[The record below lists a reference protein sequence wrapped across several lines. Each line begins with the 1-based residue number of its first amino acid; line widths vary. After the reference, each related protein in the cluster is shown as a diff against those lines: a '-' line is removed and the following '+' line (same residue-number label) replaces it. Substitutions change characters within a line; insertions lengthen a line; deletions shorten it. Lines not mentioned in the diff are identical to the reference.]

1 MANKAKVMDS
11 VRNYLLK
18 LKALDGDLPEELAQ
32 DALEMTEE
40 IKDALCEDEEGTT
53 ETEVEEKEE
62 KETEDEGAC
71 LEEKIQKAVEDSI
84 GKYLRKVGLVKDN
97 ALSSLDE
104 LEEEMAKEEVTDVDG
119 EEAVTVDPEKINDS
133 ARRELLRQVKP
144 IIAGVKDSTKRKKL
158 ADSFAKALRMNT
170 TTTNDYS
177 SVYNMTLKT
186 TPKAKDSAT
195 RVSDEDFGM
204 EIARKYNPHYK
215 EEK

>member
-1 MANKAKVMDS
+1 MAKKAKVMDS
-11 VRNYLLK
+11 VKKYLLK
-18 LKALDGDLPEELAQ
+18 LKALDEDLPEELAQ
-32 DALEMTEE
+32 DVLEMTEE
-40 IKDALCEDEEGTT
+40 IKDALCEDEEGIT

-62 KETEDEGAC
+62 PEVEEIP
-71 LEEKIQKAVEDSI
+71 LEEKIQKAVEASI
-84 GKYLRKVGLVKDN
+84 DKYLRKAGIVKDET
-97 ALSSLDE
+97 LSSLDK

-195 RVSDEDFGM
+195 KVSDEDFGM

>member
-1 MANKAKVMDS
+1 MANKAKVMGS
-11 VRNYLLK
+11 VKNYLLK

-53 ETEVEEKEE
+53 KPEVEEKEE

-71 LEEKIQKAVEDSI
+71 LEEKIQKAVEASI
-84 GKYLRKVGLVKDN
+84 DNYLRKAGIVKDET
-97 ALSSLDE
+97 LCSLDE
-104 LEEEMAKEEVTDVDG
+104 LEEEMEKEEITDEDN

-144 IIAGVKDSTKRKKL
+144 VIAGVKDAKQRKKL

>member
-11 VRNYLLK
+11 VKKYLLK
-18 LKALDGDLPEELAQ
+18 LKALDEDLPEELAQ

-53 ETEVEEKEE
+53 EPEVKEPE
-62 KETEDEGAC
+62 AKEPEIKEIP
-71 LEEKIQKAVEDSI
+71 LEEKIQKAVEASI
-84 GKYLRKVGLVKDN
+84 DNYLRKAGIVKDET
-97 ALSSLDE
+97 LSSLDE

-144 IIAGVKDSTKRKKL
+144 IIAGVKDSKKRKKL

-170 TTTNDYS
+170 ATTNDYS

>member
-11 VRNYLLK
+11 VKKYLLK
-18 LKALDGDLPEELAQ
+18 LKALDEDLPEELAQ

-40 IKDALCEDEEGTT
+40 IKDALCEDEEGIT

-62 KETEDEGAC
+62 PEVKEIP
-71 LEEKIQKAVEDSI
+71 LEEKIQKAVEASI
-84 GKYLRKVGLVKDN
+84 GNYLRKAGIVKDET
-97 ALSSLDE
+97 LSSLDE
-104 LEEEMAKEEVTDVDG
+104 LEEEMAKEEATDVDG

>member
-11 VRNYLLK
+11 VKKYLLK
-18 LKALDGDLPEELAQ
+18 LKALDEDLPEELAQ

-40 IKDALCEDEEGTT
+40 IKDALCEDEEGIT

-62 KETEDEGAC
+62 TEVEEIP
-71 LEEKIQKAVEDSI
+71 LEEKIQKAVEASI
-84 GKYLRKVGLVKDN
+84 DNYLREAGIVKDKT
-97 ALSSLDE
+97 LSSLDE

>member
-1 MANKAKVMDS
+1 MANKTKVMDS

-40 IKDALCEDEEGTT
+40 IKDALCEDEEI
-53 ETEVEEKEE
+53 ETEVEEEEEVKEG
-62 KETEDEGAC
+62 DVP
-71 LEEKIQKAVEDSI
+71 LEEKIQKVIEATI
-84 GKYLRKVGLVKDN
+84 AKYLSEAGVLKDK

-104 LEEEMAKEEVTDVDG
+104 LEEEMKEEVTDADN

-133 ARRELLRQVKP
+133 AKRKLLREIKP
-144 IIAGVKDSTKRKKL
+144 VIAEVKDSKQRKKL

-170 TTTNDYS
+170 TTTSDYS
-177 SVYNMTLKT
+177 SVYNMTIKS
-186 TPKAKDSAT
+186 TPKAKDSIS
-195 RVSDEDFGM
+195 RISDEDFGM
-204 EIARKYNPHYK
+204 EIAKKYNPHYK

>member
-11 VRNYLLK
+11 VKKYLLK
-18 LKALDGDLPEELAQ
+18 LKALDEDLPEELAQ

-40 IKDALCEDEEGTT
+40 IKDALCEDEEVIT
-53 ETEVEEKEE
+53 EEEKEKEEVE
-62 KETEDEGAC
+62 KEDIP
-71 LEEKIQKAVEDSI
+71 LEEKIQKAVEASI
-84 GKYLRKVGLVKDN
+84 DNYLRKAGIVKDET
-97 ALSSLDE
+97 LSSLDE

>member
-11 VRNYLLK
+11 VKKYLLK
-18 LKALDGDLPEELAQ
+18 LKALDEDLPEELAQ

-40 IKDALCEDEEGTT
+40 IKDALCEDEEGIT

-62 KETEDEGAC
+62 TEVEEIP
-71 LEEKIQKAVEDSI
+71 LEEKIQKAVEVSI
-84 GKYLRKVGLVKDN
+84 DNYLRKAGIVKDET
-97 ALSSLDE
+97 LSSLDE

-186 TPKAKDSAT
+186 TPKAKNSAT

>member
-11 VRNYLLK
+11 VKKYLLK
-18 LKALDGDLPEELAQ
+18 LKALDEDLPEELAQ

-40 IKDALCEDEEGTT
+40 IKDALCEDEEVIT
-53 ETEVEEKEE
+53 EEEKEKEEVE
-62 KETEDEGAC
+62 KEDIP
-71 LEEKIQKAVEDSI
+71 LEEKIQKAVEASI
-84 GKYLRKVGLVKDN
+84 DNYLRKAGIVKDET
-97 ALSSLDE
+97 LSSLDK

-177 SVYNMTLKT
+177 SVYKMTLKT